1 MTTNEAVEQEK
12 TKVFL
17 VDDHPIVRDGLKTL
31 IERRENYV
39 VCGEAENAKGALKG
53 VKESDPDVVITD
65 ITLKESDGLEL
76 TKDLKVRYPD
86 LPVIVLSIHEESTYA
101 ERALRAG
108 AQGYLM
114 KEVASENVMDALNT
128 VLQGELYISNTMAKR
143 FLNKMVGGK
152 ATEIQSPVE
161 TLSDRELEIFKLIGQ
176 GFKASQIAE
185 RLHLSVKTVETY
197 RARIKEK
204 LDLADAG
211 ELLQFAIK
219 WSSSNMG

>member
-1 MTTNEAVEQEK
+1 MASETTGDK
-12 TKVFL
+12 DKIKVFL
-17 VDDHPIVRDGLKTL
+17 VDDHPIVREGLKTL
-31 IERRENYV
+31 IERRDDLV
-39 VCGEAENAKGALKG
+39 VCGEAEDAKGAMRAIR
-53 VKESDPDVVITD
+53 ETSPDLVITD

-76 TKDLKVRYPD
+76 TKDIKVYFPE
-86 LPVIVLSIHEESTYA
+86 LPVIVLSIHEESTYC

-114 KEVASENVMDALNT
+114 KEVVSENVIEAIRT
-128 VLQGELYISNTMAKR
+128 VIRGELYISETMSKR
-143 FLNKMVGGK
+143 FLHKMVGGK
-152 ATEIQSPVE
+152 KTEMQSPVE

-176 GFKASQIAE
+176 GFKASHIAE

-219 WSSSNMG
+219 WGSRNE